1 MKLPPLLRRPAR
13 LLLCTVLLA
22 ILAGAALLFWLQ
34 AWIDGL
40 AMENS
45 MDAYAYVG
53 TLTYDETAA
62 QRGDAVTAPELA
74 QIDAQAVALL
84 QDSEYLTAMDTRTT
98 RAGQIAE
105 LQTVPDT
112 MITTD
117 RLTQHYFVLGTV
129 TRSFGSS
136 ELSSGLLSDA
146 YVIQPDAEWC
156 GDRFSGSGIDLSLY
170 RTADEEPL
178 PIGSRVFLIGRYVR
192 DTNGVKSNA
201 MLSCT
206 AGAAETLGDTY
217 ASSFLMTHAVAILPE
232 DADADEW
239 VTSYLE
245 QTGLRSAYETYRA
258 LQKAVTV
265 REISDFS
272 MHPYVYGGRIFL
284 DAGRGLAPA
293 DSGTRVCMISQG
305 LANRN
310 RLNVGDTVC
319 LSVADGCY
327 TTASGWESG
336 HPTETEQ
343 MLSYGDYAEYT
354 IVGIFTQ
361 RGRDLSDPLFFDQ
374 NDILIPADGTAQGA
388 VRSYNLSFRVEG
400 SGYDAFREGLG
411 ETLAAQGYRLKLRDA
426 GWDDVADT
434 FQMLLL
440 RRKIMLASAAAVFL
454 LTAVLFAVLTNRN
467 CRYTYGLKRVLGAH
481 RREALREYCAVFF
494 GSGLLGLLLAVGANL
509 LVYVRWMRQ
518 AMAAVLTVA
527 LPDAMQCLRMLAKI
541 GLLELALSALVLLML
556 CVHEERRGLL
566 RLIRRET

>member
-1 MKLPPLLRRPAR
+1 MKLPPLLRKPAK

-22 ILAGAALLFWLQ
+22 ILAGAALLFYLQ

-53 TLTYDETAA
+53 TLTYDAKDAQAGAA
-62 QRGDAVTAPELA
+62 PDLA
-74 QIDAQAVALL
+74 QIDAQAVSLL
-84 QDSEYLTAMDTRTT
+84 QNSRYLTAMDTRTT
-98 RAGQIAE
+98 RAGQLAE
-105 LQTVPDT
+105 LKTVPDT
-112 MITTD
+112 MINTE
-117 RLTQHYFVLGTV
+117 RLTQHYFVLATV
-129 TRSFGSS
+129 THSFGSW
-136 ELSSGLLSDA
+136 ELSSGLLSDS
-146 YVIQPDAEWC
+146 YVIQPDADWRGE
-156 GDRFSGSGIDLSLY
+156 RFSGSGISLSLY
-170 RTADEEPL
+170 RTAEEEPL
-178 PIGSRVFLIGRYVR
+178 PVGSRVFLIGRCVR
-192 DTNGVKSNA
+192 DSNGIKSDA

-206 AGAAETLGDTY
+206 AGAAEALGGSY
-217 ASSFLMTHAVAILPE
+217 ADSLLMTHAVAVLPE
-232 DADADEW
+232 DADAAEW
-239 VTSYLE
+239 VTSYLAE
-245 QTGLRSAYETYRA
+245 TGLTSAYETWSA

-272 MHPYVYGGRIFL
+272 MHPYVYSGRIFL

-310 RLNVGDTVC
+310 RLNVGDTIR

-336 HPTETEQ
+336 HPTETEE
-343 MLSYGDYAEYT
+343 MLHYGDYAEYT
-354 IVGIFTQ
+354 IVGVFTQ

-400 SGYDAFREGLG
+400 SGYDAFRADVG
-411 ETLAAQGYRLKLRDA
+411 ETLSAQGYRLKLRDA
-426 GWDDVADT
+426 GWDDVEDT
-434 FQMLLL
+434 FEMLIQ
-440 RRKIMLASAAAVFL
+440 RRKIMLASAAAVFA

-467 CRYTYGLKRVLGAH
+467 CRYAYGLKRVLGAH
-481 RREALREYCAVFF
+481 RREAARGYCAAFF
-494 GSGLLGLLLAVGANL
+494 SSGLIGLLLAVGANL

-518 AMAAVLTVA
+518 AMASVLTVA
-527 LPDAMQCLRMLAKI
+527 LPEAAQCLRMLAKI
-541 GLLELALSALVLLML
+541 GLLELALSALVLLAL
-556 CVHEERRGLL
+556 CVHEERHGLL